1 MEIEAKLIVSD
12 PQVFVVLEALSSIGP
27 FGLAPRPGIE
37 HQGNTYLDTA
47 DGRLQTLRYGLRIR
61 DLGDRRIGTLK
72 GERQDHGGITERLEI
87 EAEVGDAF
95 QPRDWPEGELRRRAL
110 ELLGDAPVVPLLSIQ
125 TDRRLI
131 DALLDGQP
139 FAEICLDEGTIS
151 AGGQTESFRELEV
164 ELTDPAQRD
173 AFERLVQH
181 VRERFALP
189 VGHQSKL
196 ERGLRLLKQGTE
208 D

>member
-12 PQVFVVLEALSSIGP
+12 PQVFATLEGMGSIGP
-27 FGLAPRPGIE
+27 FGLAVRPGVE
-37 HQGNTYLDTA
+37 RQGNTYLDTA
-47 DGRLQTLRYGLRIR
+47 DGRLQALRYGLRIR

-72 GERQDHGGITERLEI
+72 GERQEHGGITERLEI

-95 QPRDWPEGELRRRAL
+95 QPRDWPEGELRQRTL
-110 ELLGDAPVVPLLSIQ
+110 ELLGDTPVAPLLSIQ
-125 TDRRLI
+125 TDRRYI
-131 DALLDGQP
+131 DALLDGRP

-151 AGGQTESFRELEV
+151 AGDRVESFRELEV
-164 ELTDPAQRD
+164 ELTDRAQRD
-173 AFERLVQH
+173 AFEQLVQL

-196 ERGLRLLKQGTE
+196 ERGLRLLKQGTGN
-208 D
+208 